1 MVAEKSVL
9 KRETIVPISLEQIFK
24 KVTLVV
30 RFFFF
35 FGMRGMF
42 KDENLNL

>member
-35 FGMRGMF
+35 LECVGCLKM
-42 KDENLNL
+42 KT